1 MENNKRTK
9 KDAGQEQMHHYFYNV
24 QQELMRQSGSVPG
37 YTVGMMPVPGSSSS
51 SGTSGFVPS
60 TTAPGVPIISHPPA
74 ITYRP
79 IRPSDLEVLQEIHE
93 ALFPIK
99 YEAEFFMNVVHGK
112 GIISW
117 AAVDSNRSD
126 LQCDELIGFVT
137 ARVVTATEGE
147 ESDMLG
153 YEMLKTER
161 SLIYILTLGVIK
173 PYRNC
178 GIASA
183 LVWEVIHYA
192 SRIST
197 CRAVYLHV
205 ISYNQSAIHFYQ
217 KNMFHCLRRLHNFYC
232 IEGRYY
238 DAYLYV
244 YYVNGGRS
252 PCSAVD
258 LLTVFT
264 GYVRSFFTSMASRLF

>member
-1 MENNKRTK
+1 
-9 KDAGQEQMHHYFYNV
+9 
-24 QQELMRQSGSVPG
+24 
-37 YTVGMMPVPGSSSS
+37 
-51 SGTSGFVPS
+51 
-60 TTAPGVPIISHPPA
+60 
-74 ITYRP
+74 
-79 IRPSDLEVLQEIHE
+79 
-93 ALFPIK
+93 
-99 YEAEFFMNVVHGK
+99 
-112 GIISW
+112 
-117 AAVDSNRSD
+117 
-126 LQCDELIGFVT
+126 
-137 ARVVTATEGE
+137 
-147 ESDMLG
+147 MLG

-232 IEGRYY
+232 IEGRFY

-252 PCSAVD
+252 PCSAVYPQHLKYGVLCLSVD
-258 LLTVFT
+258 NVLCLLQRQCYT
-264 GYVRSFFTSMASRLF
+264 L